1 MAYNGRRGSSI
12 AEGSALVMVSS
23 YIAWYLFLAGA
34 GGGAFLLGSFV
45 DFALRVSN
53 RSWLRGASAVTD
65 AGLLAGPVLVALG
78 TVFLALDL
86 GAPDQAFRLFLTPS
100 GSLLSAGAWALALFC
115 ATAFAAFLMGFSD
128 DGPGLRVAET
138 VVSVFAA
145 LLALFVVLYAGVFLS
160 LYPAVPFLN
169 SPLVPIVFVASAL
182 ATGAAVLTIM
192 GFFRFSRDETIG
204 GFASL
209 LRLDAVLV
217 AIEAIAIAAF
227 IIVSLMGD
235 EAAAHS
241 AAELLSGHSAMLF
254 WLGVV
259 LAGIVVPLSVDVECL
274 RSPNPSLFVVGAAS
288 TLLGGICL
296 RFSLLVAAERFCL
309 VDMSL
314 LSFWM

>member
-128 DGPGLRVAET
+128 DGPGLRVA
-138 VVSVFAA
+138 
-145 LLALFVVLYAGVFLS
+145 
-160 LYPAVPFLN
+160 
-169 SPLVPIVFVASAL
+169 SAL
-182 ATGAAVLTIM
+182 ATGAAVLTII

-227 IIVSLMGD
+227 IVVSLMGD

-274 RSPNPSLFVVGAAS
+274 RSPNPSLFVVGAVS

>member
-182 ATGAAVLTIM
+182 ATGAAVLTIIGVCGIRIM
-192 GFFRFSRDETIG
+192 WIQFVFPHSRTFQTIMNVYPI
-204 GFASL
+204 SL
-209 LRLDAVLV
+209 SATAAMIFVAVMYY
-217 AIEAIAIAAF
+217 IHIHKRKGEAGQTA
-227 IIVSLMGD
+227 D
-235 EAAAHS
+235 
-241 AAELLSGHSAMLF
+241 
-254 WLGVV
+254 
-259 LAGIVVPLSVDVECL
+259 
-274 RSPNPSLFVVGAAS
+274 
-288 TLLGGICL
+288 
-296 RFSLLVAAERFCL
+296 
-309 VDMSL
+309 
-314 LSFWM
+314 

>member
-1 MAYNGRRGSSI
+1 MR
-12 AEGSALVMVSS
+12 VC
-23 YIAWYLFLAGA
+23 WLA
-34 GGGAFLLGSFV
+34 
-45 DFALRVSN
+45 R
-53 RSWLRGASAVTD
+53 
-65 AGLLAGPVLVALG
+65 VLVALG

-138 VVSVFAA
+138 VSVSSAA

-182 ATGAAVLTIM
+182 ATGAAVLTII

-227 IIVSLMGD
+227 IIVSLM
-235 EAAAHS
+235 ATKLPLIR
-241 AAELLSGHSAMLF
+241 LLSCYRDILQCCFGWVSCWRGSWCRYRWMSNACARPTLHCSSWGLRARCSEASACGSPF
-254 WLGVV
+254 SWPPS
-259 LAGIVVPLSVDVECL
+259 ASV
-274 RSPNPSLFVVGAAS
+274 SS
-288 TLLGGICL
+288 T
-296 RFSLLVAAERFCL
+296 
-309 VDMSL
+309 
-314 LSFWM
+314 

>member
-1 MAYNGRRGSSI
+1 MAYNGRRGTSI

-78 TVFLALDL
+78 TVFLTLDL

-182 ATGAAVLTIM
+182 ATGAAVLTII

-209 LRLDAVLV
+209 LRLDA
-217 AIEAIAIAAF
+217 
-227 IIVSLMGD
+227 
-235 EAAAHS
+235 

>member
-182 ATGAAVLTIM
+182 ATGAAVLTII
-192 GFFRFSRDETIG
+192 GFFL
-204 GFASL
+204 SL
-209 LRLDAVLV
+209 
-217 AIEAIAIAAF
+217 IHI
-227 IIVSLMGD
+227 
-235 EAAAHS
+235 
-241 AAELLSGHSAMLF
+241 
-254 WLGVV
+254 
-259 LAGIVVPLSVDVECL
+259 
-274 RSPNPSLFVVGAAS
+274 
-288 TLLGGICL
+288 
-296 RFSLLVAAERFCL
+296 
-309 VDMSL
+309 
-314 LSFWM
+314 

>member
-115 ATAFAAFLMGFSD
+115 ATRS
-128 DGPGLRVAET
+128 R
-138 VVSVFAA
+138 
-145 LLALFVVLYAGVFLS
+145 
-160 LYPAVPFLN
+160 
-169 SPLVPIVFVASAL
+169 
-182 ATGAAVLTIM
+182 
-192 GFFRFSRDETIG
+192 RF
-204 GFASL
+204 
-209 LRLDAVLV
+209 
-217 AIEAIAIAAF
+217 
-227 IIVSLMGD
+227 
-235 EAAAHS
+235 
-241 AAELLSGHSAMLF
+241 
-254 WLGVV
+254 
-259 LAGIVVPLSVDVECL
+259 
-274 RSPNPSLFVVGAAS
+274 
-288 TLLGGICL
+288 
-296 RFSLLVAAERFCL
+296 
-309 VDMSL
+309 
-314 LSFWM
+314 

>member
-1 MAYNGRRGSSI
+1 
-12 AEGSALVMVSS
+12 
-23 YIAWYLFLAGA
+23 
-34 GGGAFLLGSFV
+34 
-45 DFALRVSN
+45 
-53 RSWLRGASAVTD
+53 
-65 AGLLAGPVLVALG
+65 
-78 TVFLALDL
+78 
-86 GAPDQAFRLFLTPS
+86 
-100 GSLLSAGAWALALFC
+100 
-115 ATAFAAFLMGFSD
+115 MGFAD

-169 SPLVPIVFVASAL
+169 SPLVPVVFVASAL
-182 ATGAAVLTIM
+182 ATGAAVLTII

>member
-115 ATAFAAFLMGFSD
+115 ATAFAAFLMGFAD
-128 DGPGLRVAET
+128 DGPGLR
-138 VVSVFAA
+138 
-145 LLALFVVLYAGVFLS
+145 
-160 LYPAVPFLN
+160 
-169 SPLVPIVFVASAL
+169 VASAL
-182 ATGAAVLTIM
+182 ATGAAVLTII

-227 IIVSLMGD
+227 IVVSLMGD

>member
-1 MAYNGRRGSSI
+1 
-12 AEGSALVMVSS
+12 MVSS

-53 RSWLRGASAVTD
+53 RSCARASAVTD

-78 TVFLALDL
+78 TVFLTLDL
-86 GAPDQAFRLFLTPS
+86 GADQAFRLFLTPS

-115 ATAFAAFLMGFSD
+115 ATAFAAFLMGFAD

-182 ATGAAVLTIM
+182 ATGAAVLTII
-192 GFFRFSRDETIG
+192 GFFRFRAMKRS
-204 GFASL
+204 GF
-209 LRLDAVLV
+209 R
-217 AIEAIAIAAF
+217 
-227 IIVSLMGD
+227 
-235 EAAAHS
+235 
-241 AAELLSGHSAMLF
+241 
-254 WLGVV
+254 
-259 LAGIVVPLSVDVECL
+259 
-274 RSPNPSLFVVGAAS
+274 
-288 TLLGGICL
+288 
-296 RFSLLVAAERFCL
+296 
-309 VDMSL
+309 
-314 LSFWM
+314 

>member
-78 TVFLALDL
+78 TVFLTLDL

-115 ATAFAAFLMGFSD
+115 ATAFAAFLMGFAD

-182 ATGAAVLTIM
+182 ANRSCRADDHRLLQV
-192 GFFRFSRDETIG
+192 
-204 GFASL
+204 FA
-209 LRLDAVLV
+209 R
-217 AIEAIAIAAF
+217 
-227 IIVSLMGD
+227 
-235 EAAAHS
+235 
-241 AAELLSGHSAMLF
+241 
-254 WLGVV
+254 
-259 LAGIVVPLSVDVECL
+259 
-274 RSPNPSLFVVGAAS
+274 
-288 TLLGGICL
+288 
-296 RFSLLVAAERFCL
+296 
-309 VDMSL
+309 
-314 LSFWM
+314 

>member
-53 RSWLRGASAVTD
+53 RSWLRGASAVT
-65 AGLLAGPVLVALG
+65 
-78 TVFLALDL
+78 
-86 GAPDQAFRLFLTPS
+86 S

-115 ATAFAAFLMGFSD
+115 ATAFAAFLMGFAD

-182 ATGAAVLTIM
+182 ATGAAVLTII

-227 IIVSLMGD
+227 IVVSLMGD

>member
-115 ATAFAAFLMGFSD
+115 ATAFAAFLMGFAD

-169 SPLVPIVFVASAL
+169 SPLVPVVFVASAL
-182 ATGAAVLTIM
+182 ATGAAVLTI
-192 GFFRFSRDETIG
+192 
-204 GFASL
+204 
-209 LRLDAVLV
+209 
-217 AIEAIAIAAF
+217 IAIAAF

>member
-160 LYPAVPFLN
+160 LYPAVPFLIETR
-169 SPLVPIVFVASAL
+169 SDVKMGI
-182 ATGAAVLTIM
+182 AVI
-192 GFFRFSRDETIG
+192 DED
-204 GFASL
+204 L
-209 LRLDAVLV
+209 LRQPKRMLPHAGSD
-217 AIEAIAIAAF
+217 
-227 IIVSLMGD
+227 SC
-235 EAAAHS
+235 S
-241 AAELLSGHSAMLF
+241 SRRRWQPEL
-254 WLGVV
+254 
-259 LAGIVVPLSVDVECL
+259 PC
-274 RSPNPSLFVVGAAS
+274 
-288 TLLGGICL
+288 
-296 RFSLLVAAERFCL
+296 
-309 VDMSL
+309 
-314 LSFWM
+314 

>member
-1 MAYNGRRGSSI
+1 
-12 AEGSALVMVSS
+12 
-23 YIAWYLFLAGA
+23 
-34 GGGAFLLGSFV
+34 
-45 DFALRVSN
+45 
-53 RSWLRGASAVTD
+53 
-65 AGLLAGPVLVALG
+65 
-78 TVFLALDL
+78 
-86 GAPDQAFRLFLTPS
+86 
-100 GSLLSAGAWALALFC
+100 
-115 ATAFAAFLMGFSD
+115 MGFAD
-128 DGPGLRVAET
+128 DGPGLR
-138 VVSVFAA
+138 
-145 LLALFVVLYAGVFLS
+145 
-160 LYPAVPFLN
+160 
-169 SPLVPIVFVASAL
+169 VASAL
-182 ATGAAVLTIM
+182 ATGAAVLTII

-227 IIVSLMGD
+227 IVVSLMGD

-274 RSPNPSLFVVGAAS
+274 RSPNPSLFVVGAVS

>member
-182 ATGAAVLTIM
+182 ATGAAVLTII

-227 IIVSLMGD
+227 IIVSLMGG
-235 EAAAHS
+235 S
-241 AAELLSGHSAMLF
+241 
-254 WLGVV
+254 
-259 LAGIVVPLSVDVECL
+259 C
-274 RSPNPSLFVVGAAS
+274 RSFG
-288 TLLGGICL
+288 C
-296 RFSLLVAAERFCL
+296 
-309 VDMSL
+309 
-314 LSFWM
+314 